1 MGLRLIPITTR
12 VVKRLLQ
19 HEEIFLQ
26 NIEPMRKL
34 LQNQN
39 QNTKPTDPKDSET
52 CKREQK
58 IRAQTK
64 ISKKEKKT
72 KKKKRTQKEEKQ
84 KIAKTKKTKVPKI
97 KLKPR

>member
-1 MGLRLIPITTR
+1 MILRLIPITTR

-39 QNTKPTDPKDSET
+39 QNPQPTDPNRLRDMQ
-52 CKREQK
+52 KR
-58 IRAQTK
+58 
-64 ISKKEKKT
+64 
-72 KKKKRTQKEEKQ
+72 
-84 KIAKTKKTKVPKI
+84 AKN
-97 KLKPR
+97 